1 MKARRIQMIELPTDL
16 TLPMPEKLRKKR
28 PWIASE
34 PMKVWKAAVSTSL
47 LEAKVGRQQP
57 QSPSTARSEILLA
70 RLIQFQI

>member
-1 MKARRIQMIELPTDL
+1 MIELPTDL

-28 PWIASE
+28 PWIANE
-34 PMKVWKAAVSTSL
+34 QMKEWKAAGRTNL
-47 LEAKVGRQQP
+47 LEAKVGRLQP